1 MGELLGHGVRL
12 GAAGPVMVAGEG
24 IKTVLSLRMAV
35 PHLPAI
41 AALSAAHLAAIRFPE
56 PLRRLYVAREHD
68 AAGNAAFAA
77 LAARGARE
85 RIEILPLD
93 PCSRI
98 SMPTSAP
105 AARLSLRSGCA
116 LTFSVEPRSRRR
128 AMSGAPG
135 PASVR
140 RGACGTPPDP
150 GAPSAIAMP
159 DPQAGPYPAAAWRLQ
174 LIRGYRAQRYVLPA

>member
-12 GAAGPVMVAGEG
+12 GAAGPVMVAGER
-24 IKTVLSLRMAV
+24 IETVLSLRMAV

-93 PCSRI
+93 PVLEDFNADLC
-98 SMPTSAP
+98 
-105 AARLSLRSGCA
+105 
-116 LTFSVEPRSRRR
+116 
-128 AMSGAPG
+128 
-135 PASVR
+135 
-140 RGACGTPPDP
+140 ACG
-150 GAPSAIAMP
+150 
-159 DPQAGPYPAAAWRLQ
+159 AAVLAERLRIDLQ
-174 LIRGYRAQRYVLPA
+174 G